1 MEKRKLVINAA
12 ICDCRSVT
20 EEILNSYESIQI
32 NTSCI
37 LVSKNSKE
45 LLSRYHV
52 AMNTADVTEIPDDAE
67 VLIQNGSF
75 TIEENTIMS
84 KPTVLIVNGSLHI
97 NKGSEK
103 ALESFLSI
111 QVNGSV
117 SYPSD
122 TQNQLPPLKV
132 NGSVSTYPSDAICL
146 KNKFILDKVFI
157 LRAKNAKYYA
167 KNKVLVIDETLDLS
181 SLISKGT
188 TFITNTAIIAENL
201 LDKAIL
207 LFDDETDIKVLP
219 AGYSYV
225 EEGTLNDL
233 MVSKHGD
240 KIYVDGDLVI
250 TSESEN
256 TLKKITGLKVTG
268 SILISKKL
276 IDNLHSLDIEYKD
289 LKFIKG
295 KIIKDKGFLTINKNT
310 LEGLED
316 GVTITDC
323 GFVKIN
329 SDITAE
335 EIEEKLH
342 FIDCGFIQCQPD
354 QKGAIELVSEDVGL
368 IKDKTET
375 SIESLDED
383 EDSLN
388 PYDKNTQVINAAT
401 YKM

>member
-1 MEKRKLVINAA
+1 
-12 ICDCRSVT
+12 
-20 EEILNSYESIQI
+20 
-32 NTSCI
+32 
-37 LVSKNSKE
+37 
-45 LLSRYHV
+45 
-52 AMNTADVTEIPDDAE
+52 
-67 VLIQNGSF
+67 
-75 TIEENTIMS
+75 
-84 KPTVLIVNGSLHI
+84 
-97 NKGSEK
+97 
-103 ALESFLSI
+103 
-111 QVNGSV
+111 
-117 SYPSD
+117 
-122 TQNQLPPLKV
+122 
-132 NGSVSTYPSDAICL
+132 
-146 KNKFILDKVFI
+146 
-157 LRAKNAKYYA
+157 
-167 KNKVLVIDETLDLS
+167 
-181 SLISKGT
+181 
-188 TFITNTAIIAENL
+188 
-201 LDKAIL
+201 
-207 LFDDETDIKVLP
+207 VLP